1 MIKKEWVVEIK
12 DRTPEWFDFRKNGL
26 GASSAAIVCGISPYK
41 PTPMQLYYEK
51 VGTMESESFMSA
63 PAFHGI
69 HQEEYVA
76 NLWKYYDGTE
86 EGYMEQFESG
96 NIIRNAS
103 ELVGF
108 VQNPKYPHL
117 YCNLD
122 RVIEKGSR
130 KLNEDGTLSDELT
143 SKPCPLEIKT
153 MNSFVYKKYDGVPDM
168 YILQV
173 TQQMM
178 IMECDYSEIAVLID
192 GRGFKVFPIERNE
205 EIVEMIT
212 ERTYEFWKR
221 VLQGRQAFI
230 QAEQAKEDGDYDKYD
245 DWMGVIQHLEP
256 EPNDNEHYSAFIS
269 ETHEVEQEIMQ
280 GDEDLLM
287 QCKHLQT
294 VKSMIKQLEK
304 EKRELE
310 NRIKNEFRKES
321 VEKIEFPANGY
332 MRYYQRANNK
342 TKMLDVRITKPD
354 EFTIGVE
361 LEKIDR
367 EIGYII

>member
-1 MIKKEWVVEIK
+1 MRKSWIVRIK
-12 DRTPEWFDFRKNGL
+12 DRTPEWFEYRNNGL
-26 GASSAAIVCGISPYK
+26 GASSAAIVCGLSPYK
-41 PTPMQLYYEK
+41 PTKMQLFYEK
-51 VGTMESESFMSA
+51 VGTMEPDRTMSA

-69 HQEEYVA
+69 YQEEYVA
-76 NLWKYYDGTE
+76 NLWRYYDGTE

-96 NIIRNAS
+96 NVIRNAS

-168 YILQV
+168 YIIQV
-173 TQQMM
+173 HQQMM
-178 IMECDYSEIAVLID
+178 IMECDYSEIAILID

-205 EIVEMIT
+205 EIIEMIAANT
-212 ERTYEFWKR
+212 FDFWRR
-221 VLQGRQAFI
+221 VIQGRQALI

-245 DWMGVIQHLEP
+245 DYMGVIQQLEP
-256 EPNDNEHYSAFIS
+256 EPDDNENYSTFLS
-269 ETHEVEQEIMQ
+269 DTHTVEQEIMM
-280 GDEDLLM
+280 GNDDLLG
-287 QCKHLQT
+287 QVQHLQT
-294 VKSMIKQLEK
+294 VKEMIKQLEK

-310 NRIKNEFRKES
+310 NKVKNEFRKES
-321 VEKIEFPANGY
+321 VEKIEFPGHGY
-332 MRYYQRANNK
+332 MRYYQRANNN
-342 TKMLDVRITKPD
+342 TKMLDVRINKPD
-354 EFTIGVE
+354 EFVIGVE
-361 LEKIDR
+361 LENIDR
-367 EIGYII
+367 KVGYII

>member
-1 MIKKEWVVEIK
+1 MIKKGWVTEIK
-12 DRTPEWFDFRKNGL
+12 DRTPEWFEFRKNGL

-41 PTPMQLYYEK
+41 PTLMEFYHEK
-51 VGTMESESFMSA
+51 VGTMESERFMSS
-63 PAFHGI
+63 PAFWGI
-69 HQEEYVA
+69 ELESQVA
-76 NLWKYYDGTE
+76 EKWGYYDGTE
-86 EGYMEQFESG
+86 EGYMSNFDSG
-96 NIIRNAS
+96 NVIRNS
-103 ELVGF
+103 SPLVGF

-130 KLNEDGTLSDELT
+130 KLNEDGTLSDEIT
-143 SKPCPLEIKT
+143 TKPCPLEIKT
-153 MNSFVYKKYDGVPDM
+153 MNGFVYKKYDGVPDM

-173 TQQMM
+173 HQQML
-178 IMECDYSEIAVLID
+178 IMECDYAEIAILID

-205 EIVEMIT
+205 EIIEIIT
-212 ERTYEFWKR
+212 ESTYDFWKR
-221 VLQGRQAFI
+221 VIQGRQAFI
-230 QAEQAKEDGDYDKYD
+230 QAEQAKEDGEYDKYD

-310 NRIKNEFRKES
+310 NKIKNEFRKES

-332 MRYYQRANNK
+332 MRYYQRANNN
-342 TKMLDVRITKPD
+342 TKMLDVRINKPD

>member
-1 MIKKEWVVEIK
+1 VSLLDSYRI
-12 DRTPEWFDFRKNGL
+12 
-26 GASSAAIVCGISPYK
+26 
-41 PTPMQLYYEK
+41 
-51 VGTMESESFMSA
+51 
-63 PAFHGI
+63 
-69 HQEEYVA
+69 
-76 NLWKYYDGTE
+76 
-86 EGYMEQFESG
+86 
-96 NIIRNAS
+96 
-103 ELVGF
+103 
-108 VQNPKYPHL
+108 PHL

-130 KLNEDGTLSDELT
+130 KLNDDGTLSDEITTTL
-143 SKPCPLEIKT
+143 CPLEIKT

-173 TQQMM
+173 HQQML
-178 IMECDYSEIAVLID
+178 IMECDYAEIAILID

-205 EIVEMIT
+205 EIIEMIT
-212 ERTYEFWKR
+212 ESTFDFWKR
-221 VLQGRQAFI
+221 VIQGRQAFI
-230 QAEQAKEDGDYDKYD
+230 QAEQAKEDGEYDKYD

-310 NRIKNEFRKES
+310 NKIKNEFRKES

-332 MRYYQRANNK
+332 MRYYQRANNN
-342 TKMLDVRITKPD
+342 TKMLDVRINKPD

>member
-1 MIKKEWVVEIK
+1 MKKNWVTKIK
-12 DRTPEWFDFRKNGL
+12 DRTPEWFEFRQNGL
-26 GASSAAIVCGISPYK
+26 GASSAAIVCGLSPYK
-41 PTPMQLYYEK
+41 PTKMQLFHEK
-51 VGTMESESFMSA
+51 VGTMEPDRTMSA

-69 HQEEYVA
+69 YQEEYVA
-76 NLWKYYDGTE
+76 RLWAYYDGTE

-96 NIIRNAS
+96 NVIRNAS

-130 KLNEDGTLSDELT
+130 KLNEDGTLSDEITTKL
-143 SKPCPLEIKT
+143 CPLEIKT

-168 YILQV
+168 YIIQV
-173 TQQMM
+173 HQQML
-178 IMECDYSEIAVLID
+178 IMECDYAEIAILID

-205 EIVEMIT
+205 EIIEMIT
-212 ERTYEFWKR
+212 ANTYDFWRR
-221 VLQGRQAFI
+221 VIQGRQALI
-230 QAEQAKEDGDYDKYD
+230 QAEQAKEDGDYDKYE

-256 EPNDNEHYSAFIS
+256 EPNDNEHYSQFIS
-269 ETHEVEQEIMQ
+269 DTHDVEQEIMM
-280 GDEDLLM
+280 GDELLLG
-287 QCKHLQT
+287 QVKHLQT
-294 VKSMIKQLEK
+294 VKEMIKQLEK

-310 NRIKNEFRKES
+310 NKIKNEFRKES

-332 MRYYQRANNK
+332 MRYYQRANNN
-342 TKMLDVRITKPD
+342 TKMLDVRINKPD
-354 EFTIGVE
+354 EFTIGLE

>member
-1 MIKKEWVVEIK
+1 MKYEWVTEIE
-12 DRTPEWFDFRKNGL
+12 DRTPEWFEYRNNGL
-26 GASSAAIVCGISPYK
+26 GASSAAIVCGLSPYK
-41 PTPMQLYYEK
+41 PTPMQLFHVEPDR
-51 VGTMESESFMSA
+51 TMSA

-76 NLWKYYDGTE
+76 RLWAYYDGTE
-86 EGYMEQFESG
+86 EGYMSNFEAG
-96 NIIRNAS
+96 NVIRNAS

-130 KLNEDGTLSDELT
+130 KLNDDGTFSDEITTKL
-143 SKPCPLEIKT
+143 CPLEIKT
-153 MNSFVYKKYDGVPDM
+153 MNSFVYKKYNGVPDM
-168 YILQV
+168 YIIQV
-173 TQQMM
+173 HQQMM
-178 IMECDYSEIAVLID
+178 IMECDYAEIAILID

-221 VLQGRQAFI
+221 VLQGRQALI
-230 QAEQAKEDGDYDKYD
+230 EAEMAKEDEDYEKYD
-245 DWMGVIQHLEP
+245 DWMGVIQQLEP

-269 ETHEVEQEIMQ
+269 DTHEVEQEIMM
-280 GDEDLLM
+280 GDEELLG
-287 QCKHLQT
+287 QAKHLQT
-294 VKSMIKQLEK
+294 VKEMIKQLEK

-310 NRIKNEFRKES
+310 NKVKNEFRKES
-321 VEKIEFPANGY
+321 VEKIEFPGNGY
-332 MRYYQRANNK
+332 MRYYQRANNNN
-342 TKMLDVRITKPD
+342 KMLDVRITKPD
-354 EFTIGVE
+354 EFVIGLE

>member
-1 MIKKEWVVEIK
+1 
-12 DRTPEWFDFRKNGL
+12 
-26 GASSAAIVCGISPYK
+26 
-41 PTPMQLYYEK
+41 MQLFHEK
-51 VGTMESESFMSA
+51 VGTMEPDRTMSA

-76 NLWKYYDGTE
+76 RLWAYYDGTE
-86 EGYMEQFESG
+86 EGYMSNFEAG
-96 NIIRNAS
+96 NVIRNAS

-130 KLNEDGTLSDELT
+130 KLNDDGTFSDEITTKL
-143 SKPCPLEIKT
+143 CPLEIKT
-153 MNSFVYKKYDGVPDM
+153 MNSFVYKKYNGVPDM
-168 YILQV
+168 YIIQV
-173 TQQMM
+173 HQQMM
-178 IMECDYSEIAVLID
+178 IMECDYAEIAILID

-221 VLQGRQAFI
+221 VLQGRQALI
-230 QAEQAKEDGDYDKYD
+230 EAEMAKEDEDYEKYD
-245 DWMGVIQHLEP
+245 DWMGVIQQLEP

-269 ETHEVEQEIMQ
+269 DTHEVEQEIMM
-280 GDEDLLM
+280 GDEELLG
-287 QCKHLQT
+287 QAKHLQT
-294 VKSMIKQLEK
+294 VKEMIKQLEK

-310 NRIKNEFRKES
+310 NKVKNEFRKES
-321 VEKIEFPANGY
+321 VEKIEFPGNGY
-332 MRYYQRANNK
+332 MRYYQRANNNN
-342 TKMLDVRITKPD
+342 KMLDVRITKPD
-354 EFTIGVE
+354 EFVIGLE